1 MAALC
6 LQVPVTI
13 CAAPSHPSQAT
24 FTRHHQQQQHSPP
37 PTNKPTQSHKAM
49 ANATATKKDD
59 SGTPS
64 RPPNG
69 AGGASAPNP
78 ATAPPLARQPAP
90 SSWLRTQFVN
100 AFNTYVPPHVR
111 RRPRSLPTFAEL
123 RVLFSKYIHLPAIP
137 IRHWLPRY
145 TVADASADAI
155 GGITIGVMCIPQGM
169 RQEGRDDERN
179 KCG

>member
-1 MAALC
+1 M
-6 LQVPVTI
+6 
-13 CAAPSHPSQAT
+13 
-24 FTRHHQQQQHSPP
+24 
-37 PTNKPTQSHKAM
+37 
-49 ANATATKKDD
+49 
-59 SGTPS
+59 
-64 RPPNG
+64 
-69 AGGASAPNP
+69 
-78 ATAPPLARQPAP
+78 
-90 SSWLRTQFVN
+90 N